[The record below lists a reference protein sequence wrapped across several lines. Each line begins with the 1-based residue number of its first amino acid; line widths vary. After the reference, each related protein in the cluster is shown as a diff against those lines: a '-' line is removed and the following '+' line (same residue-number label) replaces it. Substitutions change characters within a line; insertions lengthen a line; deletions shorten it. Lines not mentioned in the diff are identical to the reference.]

1 MNSDTSK
8 MSRGALLHQGSKIL
22 LLGTVLLLA
31 IDLPAR
37 AAEAV
42 EQTESLHYEVAPDYS
57 YKLMVVADRF
67 VDKQAEVN
75 DASHISYTYD
85 PDRTAFHL
93 VEGWVDGPDG
103 HRHKPASDAIFTR
116 PSAASH
122 DAPGF
127 VSSVTTTVVMPGVV
141 KGSHVHYEAEE
152 TVRKLPLMGF
162 NPIAW
167 LSPFMT
173 ADEHVVIDIP
183 ADLPLS
189 IGNQGGF
196 VVSDTTTNGMRHIV
210 ADAGV
215 RNVSTR
221 DREPHM
227 APTEEFEPM
236 FLATSLKS
244 YEEAGA
250 IYHRVNEDKATVTPD
265 IEALA
270 RKIVGDRK
278 GLDAARPIYDWIAK
292 NIRYLAVYRND
303 DAGEESH
310 DASTVLKNGYGDCK
324 DHVTLMQSLLA
335 AVGIRS
341 EPALIDWSS
350 RDKPLPI
357 WSSRETNHAI
367 VYLPD
372 FDVFANPTSPF
383 TPFGAL
389 DQNLSGKLAIVAGEH
404 PEVRQTPAMTPEAGR
419 FATSGT
425 IRIEADG
432 TVDGTAK
439 TTMAPSLEEGLRARL
454 QDFDRNDA
462 QIDQA
467 LRDTPEG
474 GFGHLKTVDSYDMDH
489 PLELSMNWHSPHG
502 IEPTANAFVLP
513 KLPSFAPMDGL
524 RSYLDR
530 DSQRKTPMA
539 LPVRDIVSTYTVT
552 LPRDVRIVALPREV
566 SVDTPVGS
574 YTATYALNGDEL
586 LVHRRLVIKSE
597 RIEPP
602 AYPDLERVIY
612 AAQGDQTAIVTI
624 GKPG

>member
-8 MSRGALLHQGSKIL
+8 MSREALLHRATEIL
-22 LLGTVLLLA
+22 LLSSVCLLA

-37 AAEAV
+37 AAETV
-42 EQTESLHYEVAPDYS
+42 EQSESLHYEVAPDYS
-57 YKLMVVADRF
+57 YKLTVVADRF

-103 HRHKPASDAIFTR
+103 TRHEPAPDAIFTR
-116 PSAASH
+116 PSAASR

-141 KGSHVHYEAEE
+141 KGSHVHYKAEE

-162 NPIAW
+162 NPMAW

-173 ADEHVVIDIP
+173 ADERVVIDIP

-189 IGNQGGF
+189 IGSQGGF
-196 VVSDTTTNGMRHIV
+196 VVSDTTTDGMRHIV
-210 ADAGV
+210 ADASM
-215 RNVSTR
+215 RNVSMR

-227 APTEEFEPM
+227 APTEEFGPM

-244 YEEAGA
+244 YEAAGA
-250 IYHRVNEDKATVTPD
+250 IYHRVNEDKATVKPD

-278 GLDAARPIYDWIAK
+278 GLDAARAIYDWIAK

-324 DHVTLMQSLLA
+324 DHVTLMQALLA
-335 AVGIRS
+335 AVGIRA
-341 EPALIDWSS
+341 EPALIDWSN

-389 DQNLSGKLAIVAGEH
+389 DQNLSGKLAILAGEK
-404 PEVRQTPAMTPEAGR
+404 PQVRQTPAMTPKAGR
-419 FATSGT
+419 FTTNGT
-425 IRIEADG
+425 IHIAADG
-432 TVDGTAK
+432 TVDGTA
-439 TTMAPSLEEGLRARL
+439 TATMAPSLEEGLRARL
-454 QDFDRNDA
+454 QDSDRNDA

-474 GFGHLKTVDSYDMDH
+474 GFGHLKTSDTYDMDH

-513 KLPSFAPMDGL
+513 TPPSFAPMEGL

-552 LPRDVRIVALPREV
+552 LPPDLRIAAAPKDV

-586 LVHRRLVIKSE
+586 LVRRRLVIKSK
-597 RIEPP
+597 RIEPS

-612 AAQGDQTAIVTI
+612 AAQGDQTAIVTM

>member
-37 AAEAV
+37 AAETV

-141 KGSHVHYEAEE
+141 KGSHVHYKAEE

-167 LSPFMT
+167 LSPFMI
-173 ADEHVVIDIP
+173 ADERVVIDIP
-183 ADLPLS
+183 ASLPLS
-189 IGNQGGF
+189 VGSQGGF

-210 ADAGV
+210 ADASM

-227 APTEEFEPM
+227 APTEEFEPI

-250 IYHRVNEDKATVTPD
+250 IYHRVNEGKATVTPD

-278 GLDAARPIYDWIAK
+278 GLDAARAIYDWIAK

-335 AVGIRS
+335 AVGVRT

-372 FDVFANPTSPF
+372 FDVFA
-383 TPFGAL
+383 GAY
-389 DQNLSGKLAIVAGEH
+389 VAPGRRSSCAAHIAPSKGSAWSISSSTFFPDMAEKSYAA
-404 PEVRQTPAMTPEAGR
+404 VEAG
-419 FATSGT
+419 T
-425 IRIEADG
+425 ILIMRIGGRQLRLSAVRPQSSDRYC
-432 TVDGTAK
+432 A
-439 TTMAPSLEEGLRARL
+439 GLRYGPDPVWQPLRRL
-454 QDFDRNDA
+454 RRQ
-462 QIDQA
+462 
-467 LRDTPEG
+467 P
-474 GFGHLKTVDSYDMDH
+474 
-489 PLELSMNWHSPHG
+489 
-502 IEPTANAFVLP
+502 
-513 KLPSFAPMDGL
+513 
-524 RSYLDR
+524 
-530 DSQRKTPMA
+530 
-539 LPVRDIVSTYTVT
+539 
-552 LPRDVRIVALPREV
+552 
-566 SVDTPVGS
+566 GS
-574 YTATYALNGDEL
+574 RW
-586 LVHRRLVIKSE
+586 HRRLGPRTHS
-597 RIEPP
+597 RC
-602 AYPDLERVIY
+602 LSRFR
-612 AAQGDQTAIVTI
+612 
-624 GKPG
+624 

>member
-37 AAEAV
+37 AAETI

-57 YKLMVVADRF
+57 YKLTVVADRF

-93 VEGWVDGPDG
+93 VEGWVDGPDD
-103 HRHKPASDAIFTR
+103 HRHKPASAAIFTR

-278 GLDAARPIYDWIAK
+278 GLDAARAIYDWIAK

-303 DAGEESH
+303 DASEESH

-404 PEVRQTPAMTPEAGR
+404 PEVRQTPAMTLEAGR

-586 LVHRRLVIKSE
+586 LVHRRLVIKSK